1 MNEFKSLPLSSLT
14 SGGCPE
20 FSRRGQTDPTG
31 QSRTAQ
37 TFSHRD
43 KNTTIQTQT
52 RTKNIICKI
61 ILISSEYSDCI
72 EDEMF
77 SLRKK
82 IFLKQKM
89 FKHRNSVTQNTF
101 SILSKLNNPNKL
113 LSECA
118 FYFQEQKF
126 IWLYMTQNIVLQTIK
141 YSVVVLV
148 VSKS

>member
-43 KNTTIQTQT
+43 KNTTIQTHT
-52 RTKNIICKI
+52 HKNIICKI
-61 ILISSEYSDCI
+61 ILLSSEYSECI

-82 IFLKQKM
+82 IFLKQKLL
-89 FKHRNSVTQNTF
+89 KHRNSVTQNTF

-126 IWLYMTQNIVLQTIK
+126 IWFYMTQNIVLQTIK
-141 YSVVVLV
+141 YSVVALV
-148 VSKS
+148 VSRS

>member
-1 MNEFKSLPLSSLT
+1 MPRILATRPDRPNWTISH
-14 SGGCPE
+14 CPNILAQ
-20 FSRRGQTDPTG
+20 GQ
-31 QSRTAQ
+31 
-37 TFSHRD
+37 
-43 KNTTIQTQT
+43 KYYNTNTHTH
-52 RTKNIICKI
+52 KNIICKI
-61 ILISSEYSDCI
+61 ILLSSEYSDCI

>member
-1 MNEFKSLPLSSLT
+1 MSSRACHYPVLQVVDAQN
-14 SGGCPE
+14 
-20 FSRRGQTDPTG
+20 SRDAARQTQLDNLAPPKH
-31 QSRTAQ
+31 SRTGTKILQ
-37 TFSHRD
+37 YKHTH
-43 KNTTIQTQT
+43 TQ
-52 RTKNIICKI
+52 KYNLQI
-61 ILISSEYSDCI
+61 ILLSSEYSECI
-72 EDEMF
+72 ENEMF

-89 FKHRNSVTQNTF
+89 LKHRNSVTQNTF

-126 IWLYMTQNIVLQTIK
+126 IWSYMTQNIVLQTIK

>member
-43 KNTTIQTQT
+43 KNTTIQTHTQ
-52 RTKNIICKI
+52 KNIICKI
-61 ILISSEYSDCI
+61 ILLSSEYSECI
-72 EDEMF
+72 ENEMF

-89 FKHRNSVTQNTF
+89 LKHRNSVTQNTF

-126 IWLYMTQNIVLQTIK
+126 IWSYMTQNIVLQTIK